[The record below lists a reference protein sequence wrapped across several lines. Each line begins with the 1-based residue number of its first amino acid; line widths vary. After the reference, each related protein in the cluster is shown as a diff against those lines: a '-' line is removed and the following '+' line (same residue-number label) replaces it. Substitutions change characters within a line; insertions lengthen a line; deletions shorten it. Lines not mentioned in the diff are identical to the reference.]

1 MDLGL
6 KGKTAVVTGA
16 SRGIGRGIAL
26 ELAKEGCD
34 VALVAR
40 DASALEG
47 LASEIR
53 NTLGRKALVVPA
65 DLRQVEAPAAVV
77 EAVNREF
84 GRIDVLVN
92 NAGATKR
99 EDFFKLTDADFED
112 GFALKFFGNVR
123 LTRAAWPRLKAQHGV
138 IINIIGLGGHT
149 ALAEFTIG
157 GSVNAALLNFTKA
170 MSHQGI
176 KDGVR
181 VNAINPGS
189 IETDRLKG
197 RLAVQAKAEGIDDA
211 EARKRNLARLG
222 VARFGLP
229 EEIGKA
235 VCFLASPAAAA
246 YANGAIIDVDG
257 GQTRHI

>member
-6 KGKTAVVTGA
+6 KGKVAIVTGA
-16 SRGIGRGIAL
+16 SRGIGRAIAQ

-34 VALVAR
+34 VAIAAR
-40 DASALEG
+40 DAGSLEG
-47 LASEIR
+47 LAAEIR
-53 NTLGRKALVVPA
+53 NSTGRKVLVHRA
-65 DLRQVEAPAAVV
+65 DLREPAAATALVEATIA
-77 EAVNREF
+77 EF
-84 GRIDVLVN
+84 KRLDILVN

-99 EDFFKLTDADFED
+99 DEFFKLTDADFED

-123 LTRAAWPRLKAQHGV
+123 LTRAAWPHLAAQRGAV
-138 IINIIGLGGHT
+138 INIIGLGGHT
-149 ALAEFTIG
+149 AVSEFTIG

-176 KDGVR
+176 RDHVR

-197 RLAVQAKAEGIDDA
+197 RLTAQSKAESIDEP
-211 EARKRNLARLG
+211 EARRRNLAKLG
-222 VARFGLP
+222 VARYGQP
-229 EEIGKA
+229 AEIGQA
-235 VCFLASPAAAA
+235 VCFLASGTAAA
-246 YANGAIIDVDG
+246 YVNGALIDVDG